1 MEYMTLKEASEK
13 WGVMPRRVNLLLR
26 RWPYSRRCKDG
37 NNLAD
42 PERRRKA
49 GGYEDKTRKRIQLK

>member
-13 WGVMPRRVNLLLR
+13 WGVMASTGKLLLR

-49 GGYEDKTRKRIQLK
+49 GGI

>member
-1 MEYMTLKEASEK
+1 M
-13 WGVMPRRVNLLLR
+13 GVTSTGKLLLR

-42 PERRRKA
+42 PERRGKA
-49 GGYEDKTRKRIQLK
+49 CGYEKKAREATE